1 MKRSKGTS
9 SSFTSLVSKVSSGSS
24 GITAQK
30 WTDAARN
37 VSGIDF
43 GRPSSLTRSVPRPS
57 FGNTFEKLAGQ
68 AAAGGFANALGN
80 NSGPGYLGGFGLS
93 SLISG
98 IAGLFGVGK
107 KKQAP
112 PLTLFQ
118 LPSSISQTFQVRH
131 SAADT
136 QPQPTNSSFHV
147 HLSGFNSSSMA
158 DHSNEIAKAVKT
170 AILNSH
176 SLNDVIA
183 EL

>member
-24 GITAQK
+24 GTTAQK
-30 WTDAARN
+30 WTDGART
-37 VSGIDF
+37 VSGIEF
-43 GRPSSLTRSVPRPS
+43 GRPSSLGRSVASPS
-57 FGNTFEKLAGQ
+57 FGDTFQKLAGQ
-68 AAAGGFANALGN
+68 VAAGGISNAFGSK
-80 NSGPGYLGGFGLS
+80 SGPGYLGGFGLS
-93 SLISG
+93 SLIAG
-98 IAGLFGVGK
+98 IAGLFGAGK

-118 LPSSISQTFQVRH
+118 LPSSMSQTFQVRH
-131 SAADT
+131 SMAT
-136 QPQPTNSSFHV
+136 TEPQPTNSNLHIHV
-147 HLSGFNSSSMA
+147 QGLNSSSML